1 MTIKKVRRTSEDEN
15 LTDEAIKRVIEG
27 LEADKPITK
36 KDACAILRISYNTSR
51 LDRIVADFKEKKAAD
66 AKRRAEKRG
75 KPATE
80 QEINYIITEY
90 MEGQPLDAISKGIYR
105 GTGFIK
111 AVLEKYNVPTK
122 PSSRDYFHPEL
133 IPDGAIREAFKIGER
148 VYSAR
153 YDSLA
158 IIKAEYKYPEGFVY
172 RVWLED
178 ENEQQFAYQ
187 PVWELASL
195 EHLREVGVSI

>member
-1 MTIKKVRRTSEDEN
+1 MTIRKTRRTSDDEN
-15 LTDEAIKRVIEG
+15 LTDLAIEQVIKG
-27 LEADKPITK
+27 LSAEKPMTK
-36 KDACAILRISYNTSR
+36 KDACGILRIAYNTSR
-51 LDRIVADFKEKKAAD
+51 LDRIIAEFKELREAD
-66 AKRRAEKRG
+66 AKRRSEKRG
-75 KPATE
+75 KPASA

-111 AVLEKYNVPTK
+111 AILEKYNVPVK

-133 IPDGAIREAFKIGER
+133 IPDGAVRKAFKIGER

-158 IIKAEYKYPEGFVY
+158 TIKAEYKYPNGFVY
-172 RVWLED
+172 RIWLED
-178 ENEQQFAYQ
+178 ERESQFAYQ
-187 PVWELASL
+187 PAWELASL
-195 EHLREVGVSI
+195 DHLREAGVTI

>member
-1 MTIKKVRRTSEDEN
+1 MAIRKVRRTSEDEN
-15 LTDEAIKRVIEG
+15 LTDSAIEQVIKLLTAE
-27 LEADKPITK
+27 KPGTK
-36 KDACAILRISYNTSR
+36 KDACSILRIAYNTTR
-51 LDRIVADFKEKKAAD
+51 LDRIINEYQEKKTAD
-66 AKRRAEKRG
+66 SARRASKRG

-105 GTGFIK
+105 GVGFIK
-111 AVLEKYNVPTK
+111 AVLEKHSVPEK

-133 IPDGAIREAFKIGER
+133 IPEGAVREKFAVGER

-158 IIKAEYKYPEGFVY
+158 TVKAEYKYPDGFVY
-172 RVWLED
+172 RIWLED
-178 ENEQQFAYQ
+178 EHEKQFAFQ
-187 PVWELASL
+187 PAWELASL
-195 EHLREVGVSI
+195 DHLREVGVTL